1 MTDSAD
7 SQTWLLLVHQLP
19 PKPDYLRVKVRRRLQ
34 RLGAVPLRGS
44 VYVLPDTEEAREDFQ
59 WLLGEI
65 RAEGG
70 EGILCRAGFLDGM
83 SDEELRA
90 RFASQVPATL
100 EPGRAAGPER
110 VAPGRIWVTRR
121 DVYVDRMASAW
132 LIRRFIDP
140 KAHFKFVAPRGYQPG
155 PGELRFDMY
164 AAEYSHEG
172 ELCTF
177 QVLLAR
183 FGLTD
188 PALRAIGEIVRDI
201 DCKDSKHD
209 RPETQ
214 GVAALIRGI
223 ADLEADD
230 EARLARSAQL
240 FEGLLQ
246 HFSSRRS

>member
-1 MTDSAD
+1 M
-7 SQTWLLLVHQLP
+7 
-19 PKPDYLRVKVRRRLQ
+19 KVRRRLQ

-70 EGILCRAGFLDGM
+70 EASLCRAGFLDGM

-90 RFASQVPATL
+90 RFAAQVPAAL
-100 EPGRAAGPER
+100 QPGGAAIPER
-110 VAPGRIWVTRR
+110 VTPGRTWVTRR
-121 DVYVDRMASAW
+121 NVHIDRMASAW

-140 KAHFKFVAPRGYQPG
+140 KARFKFVAPRGYEPG
-155 PGELRFDMY
+155 PGELRFAMY

-183 FGLTD
+183 FGITD
-188 PALRAIGEIVRDI
+188 PALGAIGEIVRDI

-214 GVAALIRGI
+214 GIAALIRGI
-223 ADLEADD
+223 AELEPED
-230 EARLARSAQL
+230 EARLARSAPL

-246 HFSSRRS
+246 HFSGRRS